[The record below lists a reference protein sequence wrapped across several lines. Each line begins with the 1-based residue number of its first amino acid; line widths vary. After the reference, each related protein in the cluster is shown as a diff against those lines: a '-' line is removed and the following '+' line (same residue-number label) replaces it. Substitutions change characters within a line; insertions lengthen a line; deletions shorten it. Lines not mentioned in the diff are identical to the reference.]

1 MNGRTETILFVKKTA
16 LAVVLLVCLPFSV
29 LNYECFADTEY
40 ESENWVGE
48 NLEGENSIGD
58 NPGSKVYENER
69 EILAEEILTEEELD
83 DGEHVFVSLNS
94 NQDAD
99 ELFEEYQN
107 SVLFENIPDSNLVE
121 QGEMVLEIQ
130 KQYSVPMAAPPSSS
144 GYKLGDRLSE
154 YQKPVYDAITEF
166 IQDVADGKVSET
178 VVTIVFDKKSSY
190 NSGERYVSLPSNY
203 FSFKEMNNAETAA
216 DAKRYYLDNNLN
228 FKKIY
233 DAVLY
238 DNPYLLYWHDKV
250 KGCVMSS
257 SVMNVANK
265 NQIHVKSITLSFNV
279 SVDYSNGEYT
289 NGRLYNTNPELAS
302 MAKNAANKAAEIV
315 ASHAGESD
323 YDKLCA
329 YRDYIC
335 ANVSYNTDVSTMS
348 AYGDPWQ
355 LIYVFDEDPNTNVV
369 CEGYSKAFKY
379 LCDLSTFNT
388 NIECLLMGGYI
399 STGYSYAGHMWNIVR
414 MGDGGLY
421 LVDITNSDSGNVWSG
436 CLFLVGYSEIKE
448 DAKAAN
454 YQCSTT
460 GYKFERRGSQV
471 IYFAFQKMEDYYI
484 GSEELQFPGL
494 KLSESDYELHVHNF
508 IDGYCSECDTY
519 QYGIKVK
526 LEGCS
531 LEVGSNYVLNLYIS
545 DAGSFAS
552 KDNSYI
558 VMQLPG
564 EQEKRYAFAN
574 ADTVNMNG
582 KKMYVFSYNVGLNK
596 AAEKIDVSFYTD
608 DNLCVWNAGANRGT
622 SVRYSVSVGD
632 YAKSFWESDASEK
645 QKKCL
650 RALFEFSD
658 SIQKYTGYA
667 GQPAADVL
675 VNQPKGVSRISD
687 NNMLGFINKMPVK
700 VNFYGT
706 GKQPLEIDNLDL
718 EINNAVALKVYVKS
732 DENATLDEYKYSING
747 RETSLKQDENGL
759 YFIVEGIHPTEFSKS
774 NLIKISDAS
783 GSDIMDISVRATDW
797 TGQILKEKSGTAAT
811 VMDVARYIY
820 YLGRYGKN

>member
-1 MNGRTETILFVKKTA
+1 MNGRTETNLFVKKTA
-16 LAVVLLVCLPFSV
+16 LAVALLLCLLLSV
-29 LNYECFADTEY
+29 FNYECFADTEY
-40 ESENWVGE
+40 ESE
-48 NLEGENSIGD
+48 L
-58 NPGSKVYENER
+58 PGSETPESENIES
-69 EILAEEILTEEELD
+69 ETDILVEEQD
-83 DGEHVFVSLNS
+83 FVSS
-94 NQDAD
+94 QGQQDSD

-107 SVLFENIPDSNLVE
+107 AVLFENIPDSSLIE

-130 KQYSVPMAAPPSSS
+130 EQYSAPMMAAPPTP

-154 YQKPVYDAITEF
+154 YQKPVYNAITEF
-166 IQDVADGKVSET
+166 IHEVADGDISET
-178 VVTIVFDKKSSY
+178 VVTIVFDEKTDY
-190 NSGERYVSLPSNY
+190 EQGERYAALPTNY
-203 FSFKEMNNAETAA
+203 FTFEEMGNAETPAEA
-216 DAKRYYLDNNLN
+216 RRYYLDNNLN

-250 KGCVMSS
+250 KGCSMAST
-257 SVMNVANK
+257 VMNVTGK
-265 NQIHVKSITLSFNV
+265 NQIHVKSITLKFCV
-279 SVDYSNGEYT
+279 SSDYSNGEYT
-289 NGRLYNTNPELAS
+289 GDKLYNTNPQLAS
-302 MAKNAANKAAEIV
+302 KAKNAANKAAEIV

-355 LIYVFDEDPNTNVV
+355 LIYVFDDDPNTNVV

-379 LCDLSTFNT
+379 LCDLSSFNT

-399 STGYSYAGHMWNIVR
+399 STGYSYSGHMWNIIR

-421 LVDITNSDSGNVWSG
+421 LVDITNSDSGSDWNG
-436 CLFLVGYSEIKE
+436 CLFLKGYSTTKE
-448 DAKAAN
+448 DANAAN

-460 GYKFERRGSQV
+460 GYRFERLGSNI
-471 IYFAFQKMEDYYI
+471 IYFAFQKMEDYYV
-484 GSEELQFPGL
+484 GSQELQIPAL
-494 KLSESDYELHVHNF
+494 NLSENDFDSHVHDYV
-508 IDGYCSECDTY
+508 DGYCSLCDTY
-519 QYGIKVK
+519 QNGIKVK

-622 SVRYSVSVGD
+622 PVRYSVSVGD
-632 YAKSFWESDASEK
+632 YAKCFWSGDFSEK

-650 RALFEFSD
+650 RALFELSD

-747 RETSLKQDENGL
+747 RETSLKQDEKGL

-774 NLIKISDAS
+774 NLIKISDAG